1 MFVSKTIWANLI
13 NSIHNEII
21 VCICTFLFFR
31 YPLELHI
38 VHTNAAHGDDTDAAV
53 DPEECFKN
61 GAYCGL
67 AVVGILFHIG
77 SENNTVL
84 DVSHISLKNFIL
96 LNYNFP

>member
-1 MFVSKTIWANLI
+1 MFDLRKIFYLRKFFAVPKNFLNSK
-13 NSIHNEII
+13 IH
-21 VCICTFLFFR
+21 CIYTSLFFR

-38 VHTNAAHGDDTDAAV
+38 VHTNAAHDNDTTAAL

-77 SENNTVL
+77 SENNTVM
-84 DVSHISLKNFIL
+84 DVSHISLKIFIL
-96 LNYNFP
+96 